1 MKQFDVEIKALP
13 SLAEVRALWLDL
25 EQRATPS
32 FYTSW
37 SWIGAWLESLPP
49 TQRRHLWLAR
59 HEGQVVA
66 LGVLVRRWRKR
77 GQVPVCEAW
86 YLNSTGDFAQD
97 ILWIEHNDLLIDS
110 RFGDDVRKAMVAHWY
125 SVSSSASELRLPG
138 LPAAGWSAGVV
149 GELERVAD
157 VQSSCCV
164 ALGPVREKN
173 LDFTPLVSSH
183 ARRFIRRSFKEYQT
197 LGPVTVEVATTVEEA
212 HAYFDRLAVLSQSR
226 WIAKGKTGV
235 FASEFFL
242 DFHRKLIAQSLPQGE
257 VQLLRVRAGDKDV
270 GLLYSFIRGGRVY
283 VYQSGF
289 DYTLLAKHGRP
300 GLTTHT
306 LAIQFNAGLG
316 HEMYDLM
323 AGGESQYKST
333 LSTVSETLTWLT
345 LRKPSVRFQL
355 EDRLKSMVKR
365 YLVGDASSGAAADHS
380 EHHAA
385 DESLAH
391 G

>member
-1 MKQFDVEIKALP
+1 MQQFDVAIEPLP
-13 SLAEVRALWLDL
+13 SMQDLRALWLDL
-25 EQRATPS
+25 EQRAAPS

-37 SWIGAWLESLPP
+37 SWIGAWLESLPAG
-49 TQRRHLWLAR
+49 QRLHLWSAR
-59 HEGQVVA
+59 VAGEVVA
-66 LGVLVRRWRKR
+66 LGVLARRWRKR
-77 GQVPVCEAW
+77 GHLPVCEAW
-86 YLNSTGDFAQD
+86 YLNATGDFAQD
-97 ILWIEHNDLLIDS
+97 ILWIEHNDILID
-110 RFGDDVRKAMVAHWY
+110 RRYGDDVRKAMVAHWEKT
-125 SVSSSASELRLPG
+125 SGGASELRLPG
-138 LPAAGWSAGVV
+138 LPAAGWPATVIG
-149 GELERVAD
+149 GLERVAD

-164 ALGPVREKN
+164 ALAPVREKN
-173 LDFTPLVSSH
+173 LDFTPLVSGH

-197 LGPVTVEVATTVEEA
+197 LGPVTVDVATTVEDA
-212 HAYFDRLAVLSQSR
+212 HAYFDRLAALSQSR

-242 DFHRKLIAQSLPQGE
+242 DFHRKLIARSLSSGE

-316 HEMYDLM
+316 HDMYDLM

-333 LSTVSETLTWLT
+333 LSTVPETLTWLT
-345 LRKPSVRFQL
+345 LRKPAARFLL
-355 EDRLKSMVKR
+355 EDRLKSVIKR
-365 YLVGDASSGAAADHS
+365 YLSNDAAAGASGPAHEQHS
-380 EHHAA
+380 S
-385 DESLAH
+385 DENLAH

>member
-1 MKQFDVEIKALP
+1 MQQFDVDIKPLP
-13 SLAEVRALWLDL
+13 SMGEVRTLWLEL

-37 SWIGAWLESLPP
+37 SWIGAWLESLPKNL
-49 TQRRHLWLAR
+49 RLHLWVA
-59 HEGQVVA
+59 HDKGQVVA

-77 GQVPVCEAW
+77 GHLPVCEAW
-86 YLNSTGDFAQD
+86 YLNATGDFEQD
-97 ILWIEHNDLLIDS
+97 ILWIEHNDLLID
-110 RFGDDVRKAMVAHWY
+110 RRYGDDVRKAMVAHWQK
-125 SVSSSASELRLPG
+125 VSSGASELRLPG
-138 LPAAGWSAGVV
+138 LPATGWCAGVV

-164 ALGPVREKN
+164 ALAPVRDKK

-197 LGPVTVEVATTVEEA
+197 LGPVTVDVATTVEEA

-235 FASEFFL
+235 FASEFFM
-242 DFHRKLIAQSLPQGE
+242 DFHRKLIAQRLPHGE

-300 GLTTHT
+300 GLITHT

-345 LRKPSVRFQL
+345 LRKPAVRFHL
-355 EDRLKSMVKR
+355 EDRIKSMLKR
-365 YLVGDASSGAAADHS
+365 YLAGDASPDSSS
-380 EHHAA
+380 EHGEHHTGG
-385 DESLAH
+385 ENLAH